1 MALLAPD
8 MRRRGQQSN
17 LAGQYGA
24 ILTVSQPDQDRIL
37 AALEGVVDPKTGKGL
52 TSAGLVQGLTLSEGR
67 AGFMLEVSR
76 EEAALYAP
84 VRDAAEAA
92 LLAVPGVE
100 RAQVVLTASSKGAR
114 AAPPAPGTV
123 RVSKGA
129 RVAADPRA
137 SPEAMPPP
145 ERLAFVRRVI
155 AVASGKGGVGKST
168 VAVNLACAFAAQGLR
183 TGLLDADI
191 YGPSAPRMLGVDE
204 QPRFEDNKLVPLEA
218 WGLKVMSIGFIVDEG
233 APMIWRGPMASSAVR
248 QMIQD
253 VRWGTEAAPLDVLV
267 VDLPPGTG
275 DIHLTLVQKL
285 CVDGVIIVSTPQ
297 EIALIDARRAA
308 AMFRKMTPPVPI
320 LGVVENMAFFADPT
334 SGARIPI
341 FGEGGARRE
350 AERLGAPFLG
360 EVPIDLALRQGG
372 DDGQPLTAAM
382 PQSPIACVFAEM
394 ARSLAAI

>member
-1 MALLAPD
+1 M
-8 MRRRGQQSN
+8 
-17 LAGQYGA
+17 
-24 ILTVSQPDQDRIL
+24 
-37 AALEGVVDPKTGKGL
+37 AALEGVIDPKSGKGL
-52 TSAGLVQGLTLSEGR
+52 SSAGLVQGLIVSEGR
-67 AGFMLEVSR
+67 AGFMLEVAR
-76 EEAALYAP
+76 EDAALYAP

-92 LLAVPGVE
+92 LLGVPGVE
-100 RAQVVLTASSKGAR
+100 RAQVVLTAASKGAR
-114 AAPPAPGTV
+114 PPAQGTV

-137 SPEAMPPP
+137 RPEAMPPP
-145 ERLAFVRRVI
+145 ERLDHVRRVI

-168 VAVNLACAFAAQGLR
+168 IAVNLACAFAAQGLR

-204 QPRFEDNKLVPLEA
+204 QPRFEDNKLEPLEA

-253 VRWGTEAAPLDVLV
+253 VRWGTARAPLDILV

-285 CVDGVIIVSTPQ
+285 CVDGVVIVSTPQ

-308 AMFRKMTPPVPI
+308 AMFKKMTPPVPI
-320 LGVVENMAFFADPT
+320 LGVVENMAYFPDPA
-334 SGARIPI
+334 SGAHIPI

-350 AERLGAPFLG
+350 AGRLGAPFLG

-372 DDGQPLTAAM
+372 DDGRPVTAAT
-382 PQSPIACVFAEM
+382 PESPIAVVFAAM
-394 ARSLAAI
+394 ARRLTEDASQSR